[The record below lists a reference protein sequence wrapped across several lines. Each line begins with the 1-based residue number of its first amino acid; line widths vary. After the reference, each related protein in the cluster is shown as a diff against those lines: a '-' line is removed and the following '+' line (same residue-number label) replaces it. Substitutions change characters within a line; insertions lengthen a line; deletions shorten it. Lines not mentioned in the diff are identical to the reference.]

1 MTIYQNKRINETEP
15 AEQVLFPGSSK
26 SSADPVRAQSDS
38 GESPYTGN
46 ADQTPAGKIQEMPYE
61 RFLSCGA
68 GSLTN
73 AELLAIILRTGT
85 REKSATQLSREI
97 LGFYDSGASDL
108 SALHRLTKED
118 LMSIPGIGEVK
129 AVKILSLAEISRR
142 LVREQAARRLVF
154 SSPSSVAD
162 YYMEDLRHLE
172 TETAILV
179 LLDNKLALLR
189 EEILSL
195 GTVNCTLLSP
205 REIFLRALRWG
216 AVNIMLLH
224 NHPSGDPTPSRM
236 DLEVTE
242 RISRVGKLLGIHLI
256 DHLVIGDLSY
266 TSLREY
272 GCITDRDPAADS
284 GAEWTQEE
292 PVADSG
298 VELTQK
304 EPVADSDAAHAE
316 RKQRDPVPGSDDS
329 GAQQTREDRICGTGE
344 AVIFDTD

>member
-1 MTIYQNKRINETEP
+1 MNQDIETMSVN
-15 AEQVLFPGSSK
+15 AIRVL
-26 SSADPVRAQSDS
+26 SADAIQKANS
-38 GESPYTGN
+38 GHPGLPLGV
-46 ADQTPAGKIQEMPYE
+46 APMAYE
-61 RFLSCGA
+61 IWAHYLHINPKDPKWENRDRFVLSGGH
-68 GSLTN
+68 GSM
-73 AELLAIILRTGT
+73 LLYSL
-85 REKSATQLSREI
+85 LH
-97 LGFYDSGASDL
+97 LFGFG
-108 SALHRLTKED
+108 LTKED

-292 PVADSG
+292 PVADS
-298 VELTQK
+298 
-304 EPVADSDAAHAE
+304 DAAHAE

-329 GAQQTREDRICGTGE
+329 GAQQTREDRIYRTGE
-344 AVIFDTD
+344 ADIFDTD

>member
-1 MTIYQNKRINETEP
+1 MTIHQNNRINETEP
-15 AEQVLFPGSSK
+15 ADQIFFPGSSK
-26 SSADPVRAQSDS
+26 SSTDPVRARSDCVDYPQP
-38 GESPYTGN
+38 GCAEQAPV
-46 ADQTPAGKIQEMPYE
+46 AKKQEMPYE

-85 REKSATQLSREI
+85 KEKSATQLSREI

-108 SALHRLTKED
+108 SALHRLTRED

-179 LLDNKLALLR
+179 LLDNKLALLK
-189 EEILSL
+189 EETLSL

-272 GCITDRDPAADS
+272 GCITDRDPVPDS
-284 GAEWTQEE
+284 GAEWTQED
-292 PVADSG
+292 PVTDSG
-298 VELTQK
+298 AEWTR
-304 EPVADSDAAHAE
+304 EDPVTDSDAE
-316 RKQRDPVPGSDDS
+316 WTREDPVPD
-329 GAQQTREDRICGTGE
+329 
-344 AVIFDTD
+344 

>member
-1 MTIYQNKRINETEP
+1 MTIHQNNRINETEP
-15 AEQVLFPGSSK
+15 ADQICLAASAKTIADPGLSRADPGESRYPGSGPAEK
-26 SSADPVRAQSDS
+26 
-38 GESPYTGN
+38 
-46 ADQTPAGKIQEMPYE
+46 TPAGKKQEMPYE

-85 REKSATQLSREI
+85 KEKSATQLSREI
-97 LGFYDSGASDL
+97 LGFYESGASDL
-108 SALHRLTKED
+108 TALHRLTRED

-129 AVKILSLAEISRR
+129 AVKILSLAEIARR

-189 EEILSL
+189 EETLSL

-256 DHLVIGDLSY
+256 DHLVIGDLTY

-272 GCITDRDPAADS
+272 GCITDRDPVPDTDAQ
-284 GAEWTQEE
+284 WTHEQTS
-292 PVADSG
+292 PD
-298 VELTQK
+298 T
-304 EPVADSDAAHAE
+304 D
-316 RKQRDPVPGSDDS
+316 
-329 GAQQTREDRICGTGE
+329 AQQAPAGACPRTGKLMK
-344 AVIFDTD
+344 IIRTN